1 MSSRKRKKY
10 TKDIQCVFFPDDV
23 GTGVQKVGI
32 EPSSLSSVCSAKSWE
47 KCGDSFV
54 DTPVIKNLKSS
65 GRKLSAVRKLAQ
77 TPALVQTSANED
89 PVHIA
94 WSSSDSEQSDN
105 ETQEQHLSRSV
116 QPQQQRPHKQ
126 GRPTAPIRSY
136 TRELHTH
143 SADKDDLPIIDT
155 DSDLDQSEEDVEK
168 DSGQQISDCESESFD
183 EKPKDLNPLKPTNA
197 TELEI
202 SGYVSDGENI
212 GDTMTPSRPDSES
225 FPLQT
230 GEGSRRSVSDWVRSA
245 QAMLQTPQKAPD
257 QQPKTP
263 EDSAKKKRKFQSGG
277 LAERLNRLQC
287 RQRSA
292 ISFWRHQS
300 ISDTSTATTVDRPG
314 VLALEVLEVQKE
326 CSMQLARC
334 EHHQPPG
341 DGHQHIDPAS
351 GERARAHV
359 LVLFNRDTAAQLI
372 PAPRDIIHIY
382 PPWQSL
388 SIEGFSC
395 DIILNTH
402 FSQKVFSASKPSDAS
417 SSRNPLSAERCAPY
431 CLGKI
436 FGLLEACRTASENDA
451 KQGAVPNALCN
462 FGGPGGLTKHCLSL
476 LEAIE
481 GLGQAGSVGQD
492 VEVVVQ
498 RVFSVPLPDCSAVS
512 VLKPRVPSRS
522 SSAPP
527 PAEKGNTRLCVLVQD
542 SYGMFSVVQ
551 LHLLPHKDDLLQ
563 YCQKWQGKTCVLR
576 DIKVVRRVTRERS
589 TRLFSLI
596 DSLWP
601 PAMPLRDHGNA
612 QSTSNHVGSVE
623 SEAFRTRQPSRQ
635 QASVPPCRL
644 LLLYRCR
651 LSSVTM
657 MFICDKAPPPPFCLH
672 TVDTE
677 RRGGITVKCSCLK
690 QESRAAG
697 PALSFCYLLSGQES
711 SVEPSEGQTVSTLY
725 VPPTGRTLRD
735 ILQSERKTCR
745 CSFVATVIYK
755 RMQSSDVGQGE
766 VWLVLTDP
774 SLQEEQPE
782 RPCRR
787 TVALCV
793 STSCVL
799 TSSVLEALHS
809 SAACCVLFRDAIKE
823 HGVLLCAEQ
832 SVVEV
837 QSTTRP
843 ESLSQSLTDPQA
855 KTLPQPV
862 ILDLLSLETTPNSL
876 CTLTGV
882 IVGVDENTAYSWPAC
897 SHCGSDNLEKLAERP
912 QNFHC
917 ASCKSAVD
925 RPDTKIQLEVF
936 LSSSSL
942 NNCTLKVKLQKKTI
956 MSVLNVASLEFNEFP
971 GYDVEN
977 VLGKEVGPL
986 AVYVR
991 VVTRKPAL
999 WIGLEEICL

>member
-1 MSSRKRKKY
+1 MSSRKRKRY
-10 TKDIQCVFFPDDV
+10 SKDIQCVFFPDDV
-23 GTGVQKVGI
+23 EHGVQKARK
-32 EPSSLSSVCSAKSWE
+32 EPSTLSSVSSAKSWE
-47 KCGDSFV
+47 KCGDSFL

-65 GRKLSAVRKLAQ
+65 GRKLSAIRKLAQ
-77 TPALVQTSANED
+77 TPVLADCNED
-89 PVHIA
+89 PVDIA
-94 WSSSDSEQSDN
+94 WSSSDSEQSDD
-105 ETQEQHLSRSV
+105 ETKEQHLSRGV
-116 QPQQQRPHKQ
+116 ALQQQRPHRP
-126 GRPTAPIRSY
+126 GRLTATIKSY
-136 TRELHTH
+136 TRELRMLGT
-143 SADKDDLPIIDT
+143 DKDDPLVIDT
-155 DSDLDQSEEDVEK
+155 DSDLDESEEDVEK
-168 DSGQQISDCESESFD
+168 DSGQQISDCESESFH
-183 EKPKDLNPLKPTNA
+183 EKPKDSLLKPTNV

-202 SGYVSDGENI
+202 SGYVSDGENT
-212 GDTMTPSRPDSES
+212 GDTITPGRLDSES

-245 QAMLQTPQKAPD
+245 QAILQTPQKPLD
-257 QQPKTP
+257 RQSKTP

-300 ISDTSTATTVDRPG
+300 ISDTSTTATVDRPG
-314 VLALEVLEVQKE
+314 VLVLEVLEVHEE
-326 CSMQLARC
+326 CSMQVAHC
-334 EHHQPPG
+334 EHQQPPG
-341 DGHQHIDPAS
+341 VGHQHSNPVPE
-351 GERARAHV
+351 ERARM
-359 LVLFNRDTAAQLI
+359 LVLFNRETAAQLI
-372 PAPRDIIHIY
+372 PVPRDIIHIY

-388 SIEGFSC
+388 SVECFSC
-395 DIILNTH
+395 DIVLNTH
-402 FSQKVFSASKPSDAS
+402 FTQKVFSASKPADTSMPRS
-417 SSRNPLSAERCAPY
+417 LLSAERRMPY
-431 CLGKI
+431 YLGKI
-436 FGLLEACRTASENDA
+436 FGLLEVCRTTEETSA
-451 KQGAVPNALCN
+451 KKDAVPDAPCS
-462 FGGPGGLTKHCLSL
+462 FGGSGILTSSHCLSL

-481 GLGQAGSVGQD
+481 GLGQAGFVGQD

-498 RVFSVPLPDCSAVS
+498 RVYSIPLPDCSAVS
-512 VLKPRVPSRS
+512 ILKPRVPSRS

-527 PAEKGNTRLCVLVQD
+527 PAEKGKTRLCVLVQD

-551 LHLLPHKDDLLQ
+551 LHILPCKDDLLR
-563 YCQKWQGKTCVLR
+563 YCQKWQGKTCVLKG
-576 DIKVVRRVTRERS
+576 IKVVQRVTRERR

-601 PAMPLRDHGNA
+601 PVMPLRDHGN
-612 QSTSNHVGSVE
+612 T
-623 SEAFRTRQPSRQ
+623 PSM
-635 QASVPPCRL
+635 
-644 LLLYRCR
+644 
-651 LSSVTM
+651 SS
-657 MFICDKAPPPPFCLH
+657 
-672 TVDTE
+672 
-677 RRGGITVKCSCLK
+677 
-690 QESRAAG
+690 ESRPAG

-711 SVEPSEGQTVSTLY
+711 SVEPTEGQSLSTLY
-725 VPPTGRTLRD
+725 LSPTGQTLRD
-735 ILQSERKTCR
+735 ILQSEMKTCR

-809 SAACCVLFRDAIKE
+809 PAACCMSFRDAIKE
-823 HGVLLCAEQ
+823 DGALLCVEQ

-837 QSTTRP
+837 CSVEPEGNLQSTTRP
-843 ESLSQSLTDPQA
+843 EVLSQSLTEPRAQ
-855 KTLPQPV
+855 TLPEPV
-862 ILDLLSLETTPNSL
+862 RLDPLSLETTPNSL

-882 IVGVDENTAYSWPAC
+882 IVGVDENTAYSWPVC
-897 SHCGSDNLEKLAERP
+897 SYCGSDNLEILAERP

-917 ASCKSAVD
+917 VSCKSALD
-925 RPDTKIQLEVF
+925 KPDTKIQLEVF

-942 NNCTLKVKLQKKTI
+942 SNFTLKVK
-956 MSVLNVASLEFNEFP
+956 FP

-986 AVYVR
+986 PVYVR
-991 VVTRKPAL
+991 VVTRKPAP

>member
-1 MSSRKRKKY
+1 MSSR
-10 TKDIQCVFFPDDV
+10 
-23 GTGVQKVGI
+23 
-32 EPSSLSSVCSAKSWE
+32 
-47 KCGDSFV
+47 
-54 DTPVIKNLKSS
+54 KNLKSS

-612 QSTSNHVGSVE
+612 QSTSN
-623 SEAFRTRQPSRQ
+623 
-635 QASVPPCRL
+635 
-644 LLLYRCR
+644 
-651 LSSVTM
+651 
-657 MFICDKAPPPPFCLH
+657 
-672 TVDTE
+672 
-677 RRGGITVKCSCLK
+677 
-690 QESRAAG
+690 ESRAAG

>member
-23 GTGVQKVGI
+23 GTGVQKVGR
-32 EPSSLSSVCSAKSWE
+32 EPPSLSSVCSAKSWE

-54 DTPVIKNLKSS
+54 DTPNLKSS

-116 QPQQQRPHKQ
+116 QPQQQRPHRQ
-126 GRPTAPIRSY
+126 GRSTAPVRSY

-168 DSGQQISDCESESFD
+168 DSGQQISDCESESFG

-212 GDTMTPSRPDSES
+212 GDIMTPSRPDSES

-257 QQPKTP
+257 RQPKTP

-314 VLALEVLEVQKE
+314 VLALEVLEVQEE

-341 DGHQHIDPAS
+341 EGHQHIDPAS
-351 GERARAHV
+351 GERARARV

-417 SSRNPLSAERCAPY
+417 SSRNLLSAERCMPY

-436 FGLLEACRTASENDA
+436 FGLLEACRTAGENDA
-451 KQGAVPNALCN
+451 KQGAVPDAPCS

-551 LHLLPHKDDLLQ
+551 LHLLPRKDDLVQ

-576 DIKVVRRVTRERS
+576 DIKVVRRVTRERH
-589 TRLFSLI
+589 TRLFSSI

-601 PAMPLRDHGNA
+601 PAMPLRDHGNT
-612 QSTSNHVGSVE
+612 QSTSN
-623 SEAFRTRQPSRQ
+623 
-635 QASVPPCRL
+635 
-644 LLLYRCR
+644 
-651 LSSVTM
+651 
-657 MFICDKAPPPPFCLH
+657 
-672 TVDTE
+672 
-677 RRGGITVKCSCLK
+677 
-690 QESRAAG
+690 ESRAAG
-697 PALSFCYLLSGQES
+697 PAPSFCYLLSGQES

-735 ILQSERKTCR
+735 ILQSEIKTCR

-809 SAACCVLFRDAIKE
+809 PAACCVLFRDAIKE

-843 ESLSQSLTDPQA
+843 ESLSQSLTEPQA

-862 ILDLLSLETTPNSL
+862 ILDPLSLETTPNSL

-897 SHCGSDNLEKLAERP
+897 SHCGSDNLEMLAERP

-925 RPDTKIQLEVF
+925 TPDTKIQLEVF
-936 LSSSSL
+936 LNSSSL
-942 NNCTLKVKLQKKTI
+942 NNCTLKIKLQKKTI

-999 WIGLEEICL
+999 WISLEEICL